1 VKQEGDSLMENE
13 KRRKHMPVGHGQ
25 IPPQIMC
32 SGNEEKEANILE
44 GGKKKKEKRRGV
56 SRMHDFTDIFCFIF
70 LIPQE

>member
-1 VKQEGDSLMENE
+1 MENE

-44 GGKKKKEKRRGV
+44 EERKIKKKKEKGK
-56 SRMHDFTDIFCFIF
+56 
-70 LIPQE
+70 

>member
-1 VKQEGDSLMENE
+1 
-13 KRRKHMPVGHGQ
+13 MPVGHGQ

>member
-25 IPPQIMC
+25 IPHQIMC

-44 GGKKKKEKRRGV
+44 EEGKKEKEKG
-56 SRMHDFTDIFCFIF
+56 
-70 LIPQE
+70 EG